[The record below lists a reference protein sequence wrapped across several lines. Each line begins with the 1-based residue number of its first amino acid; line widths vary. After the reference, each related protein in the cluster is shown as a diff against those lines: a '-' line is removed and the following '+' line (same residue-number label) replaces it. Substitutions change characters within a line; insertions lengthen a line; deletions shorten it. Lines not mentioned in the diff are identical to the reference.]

1 MFAEDRPSF
10 VCTCHSLEEGSN
22 SMVRVCVDDPIL
34 DENGEFTGYYR
45 LAGPNCPE
53 VSVRTYAYL
62 NLERPSVGG
71 AWAEDSQYF
80 YSAYLAAAGTTACT
94 VHGEG
99 GLVVDPN
106 DPNGG
111 LVPGTDPDGSG
122 GQPGTDDPG
131 DITGQTGGDDPGG
144 AGSSSS
150 SGSQQ
155 PAGSSEGDVA
165 INPETGRPYGY

>member
-1 MFAEDRPSF
+1 
-10 VCTCHSLEEGSN
+10 
-22 SMVRVCVDDPIL
+22 MVRVCVDDPIL

-80 YSAYLAAAGTTACT
+80 YSAYLAAAGTSACT

-106 DPNGG
+106 DRRSVRV
-111 LVPGTDPDGSG
+111 VPTEE
-122 GQPGTDDPG
+122 
-131 DITGQTGGDDPGG
+131 GG
-144 AGSSSS
+144 AMKDDVLRLIEELNIDIL
-150 SGSQQ
+150 SGFTAEQRATLISCLQQ
-155 PAGSSEGDVA
+155 ISKMDEP
-165 INPETGRPYGY
+165 I